1 MVDLQMLKAAIDDLD
16 TVALNEIYRY
26 IVQVRQPS
34 FWLIPG
40 ENLKAIREIMRP
52 VHAATAHLT
61 EDEINKA
68 IDEAIDEVRGGQRAE
83 SNGRY

>member
-1 MVDLQMLKAAIDDLD
+1 MVDSQMLKAAIDDLD

-52 VHAATAHLT
+52 VQGKPHT
-61 EDEINKA
+61 
-68 IDEAIDEVRGGQRAE
+68 
-83 SNGRY
+83 

>member
-1 MVDLQMLKAAIDDLD
+1 MADLQMLKSAIDKLGP
-16 TVALNEIYRY
+16 VELNEIYRY

-52 VHAATAHLT
+52 VYAATTHLT

-68 IDEAIDEVRGGQRAE
+68 IDEAIDEVRGGQLAAA
-83 SNGRY
+83 NGRY